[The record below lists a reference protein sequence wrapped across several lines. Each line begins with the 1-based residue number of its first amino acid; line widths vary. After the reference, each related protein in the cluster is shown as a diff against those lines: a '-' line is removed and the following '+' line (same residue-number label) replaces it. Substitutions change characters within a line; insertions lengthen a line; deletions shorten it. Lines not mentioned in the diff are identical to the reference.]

1 MSDPLRLRCVL
12 GKFRCVAITRNLD
25 LWQATIQVTDG
36 YQMRMM
42 IPDFAD
48 LRPGDLLTL
57 YTEIP
62 TKEHVSALPQP
73 TPIK

>member
-1 MSDPLRLRCVL
+1 MPEPLRLRCIL
-12 GKFRCVAITRNLD
+12 GKFRCVHLSSSGV
-25 LWQATIQVTDG
+25 ATIQVTHG
-36 YQMRMM
+36 YRMQMMV
-42 IPDFAD
+42 PEFAD

-62 TKEHVSALPQP
+62 AKEHVGALPQP